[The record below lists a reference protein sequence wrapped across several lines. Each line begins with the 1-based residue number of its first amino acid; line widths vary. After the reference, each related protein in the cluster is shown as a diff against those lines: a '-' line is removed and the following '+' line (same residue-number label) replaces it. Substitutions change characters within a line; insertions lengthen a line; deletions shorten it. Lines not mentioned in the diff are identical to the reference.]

1 MIKKNKI
8 LPSILLIL
16 ALVIPNPACI
26 MAETDTAQTASKTV
40 RISTGEEAEEEKA
53 EETEAGRE
61 EKKADKENTEDA
73 EDAGTPVIQ
82 RMDVTEMTEITI
94 ADYDQWCDFARKCSY
109 DTWSED
115 KYVRLTDNIDFN
127 MKDFMPVPYFAGVFD
142 GEGHTLNRAA
152 FTDEENYTGVFSKT
166 APTAVI
172 RSVNVIGVMKPAGKS
187 NDVGGIVGDNYGMIA
202 DCKYDGYVEGN
213 EYVGGIAGY
222 NEGYGVISGC
232 FVKGK
237 ITGLHHV
244 GGICGANEG
253 LVTGC
258 ETLADINTV
267 TVDTQTGLADIKVE
281 EVFTSLLNKGKEE
294 GNKMS
299 IQSSNNPVDIGGI
312 AGHNIGEISSCM
324 NGSTVGYEHVGY
336 NIGGI
341 AGRQSGYIHDCTNTG
356 RLHGR
361 KDVGGIVGQAEPYV
375 RLDLSSDVITQIS
388 TAIGKLHDS
397 VDKTIRDTDAS
408 SGVVS
413 ARLNVIRDFANR
425 ALSDTGYLANSTQD
439 YVNQVV
445 GTTNEVANRIQY
457 VLEESSKSGGPMDDV
472 ASAGDDLKK
481 AAQDVSELAEDL
493 DIYNYLDEGET
504 VKYDNAKKA
513 IKDATDEFEGYY
525 DKYSDSEEEEIR
537 KKREDVYNTTYYAT
551 RQLYIEKKYK
561 SGEWSTDKYDD
572 LTDAQKAEADSVADG
587 DAKDAVNLWALE
599 EAGSEYESK
608 HPGEPYAETLAKNT
622 KIIAD
627 IIYAHAGE
635 MEEDAKDD
643 GKDAAKNLK
652 RMAGDLKDAGSSMK
666 SIIKTVADKG
676 SVNFPQLSD
685 EYRLHTNSLVMNIQG
700 MSDNMGLLNSEMKGS
715 TDAVCADLEGVNDEF
730 SSLMLLFTDA
740 MDGALD
746 MDYSQVFEDESNDVC
761 EDSVDATIA
770 NCENR
775 GRIYADINTGGI
787 AGTMAQEYDFDL
799 EGDIT
804 GVKNAAKKSTYRT
817 KCVLRDNKN
826 YGEVRGKKSYVG
838 GACGLHEI
846 GTILRNSNFAKASS
860 ESSDYVGG
868 IAGRSYSTIRNC
880 YEKGVLAGDSYVG
893 GIAGEC
899 VDIFDCVAMPAITKQ
914 EKFSGAVTG
923 FADSDGKLKRN
934 VFVSDSLAGID
945 RISKEGQAEPIS
957 YGQLLAMENIPGEYS
972 QMKVSFVVDG
982 KEVASINKKIGE
994 VVMPDET
1001 PIETEIK
1008 AAGAD
1013 DKQDDDKVK
1022 LEDDQYIE
1030 WECSEEIPVYED
1042 MEIEGE
1048 IARYASVLA
1057 GESVR
1062 DNKQSI
1068 FLVEGRF
1075 TENDKLSVT
1084 REPAA
1089 GEDEEC
1095 YLLSFTGGGESI
1107 HYIRYQMPAEAEK
1120 VRIFVS
1126 TEDSPAYEEAEC
1138 DTFGRYIRF
1147 PVQSDHFKVKITMES
1162 EDNGKRFM
1170 IICASFAFILVAVV
1184 VMTVVLIKKRKR
1196 RRAEKRA
1203 ENKEEN
1209 KPENKPE
1216 K

>member
-1 MIKKNKI
+1 MIKKNKL
-8 LPSILLIL
+8 LPSLLIIL
-16 ALVIPNPACI
+16 SLVITNPVCI
-26 MAETDTAQTASKTV
+26 MAETGDAQTASKTV
-40 RISTGEEAEEEKA
+40 RLSTGEDAEEENAKN
-53 EETEAGRE
+53 TE
-61 EKKADKENTEDA
+61 EKDKEDTEDT
-73 EDAGTPVIQ
+73 EDPGSSQIQ

-94 ADYDQWCDFARKCSY
+94 NDYDQWCDFARKCSY
-109 DTWSED
+109 DTWSAD
-115 KYVRLTDNIDFN
+115 KYVRLSDNIDFN
-127 MKDFMPVPYFAGVFD
+127 MKDFVPVPYFAGVFD

-152 FTDEENYTGVFSKT
+152 FTDEQNYTGVFSKT

-172 RSVNVIGVMKPAGKS
+172 RSVNVIGVMKPAGRS
-187 NDVGGIVGDNYGMIA
+187 NDVGGIVGDNYGLIA

-213 EYVGGIAGY
+213 EYIGGIAGY

-232 FVKGK
+232 IVKGK

-258 ETLADINTV
+258 ETEADINTV
-267 TVDTQTGLADIKVE
+267 TVDTQTGIDDIKVE

-299 IQSSNNPVDIGGI
+299 IQSSNNPIDIGGI
-312 AGHNIGEISSCM
+312 VGHNIGEISSCR
-324 NGSTVGYEHVGY
+324 NASTVGYEHVGY

-472 ASAGDDLKK
+472 SSAGDDLKK

-504 VKYDNAKKA
+504 VRYDNAKKA
-513 IKDATDEFEGYY
+513 IKDATDEFEKYY
-525 DKYSDSEEEEIR
+525 DKYSDSEEEDI
-537 KKREDVYNTTYYAT
+537 KKEREDVYNTVYYAT
-551 RQLYIEKKYK
+551 RQVYIDKKYN
-561 SGEWSTDKYDD
+561 SGEWPTDKYDD
-572 LTDAQKAEADSVADG
+572 LTDAQKAEADAVADG
-587 DAKDAVNLWALE
+587 DAKDAVNVWAIE
-599 EAGSEYESK
+599 KAGSEYESK
-608 HPGEPYAETLAKNT
+608 HPGEPYTETLAKNT

-635 MEEDAKDD
+635 MESDTKDD
-643 GKDAAKNLK
+643 SKDAAKNLK
-652 RMAGDLKDAGSSMK
+652 KMAGDLRDAGSSMR
-666 SIIKTVADKG
+666 SILKNVADKG

-700 MSDNMGLLNSEMKGS
+700 MSDNMGLLNSEMRGS

-746 MDYSQVFEDESNDVC
+746 MDYSEVFEDESNDVC

-799 EGDIT
+799 ESDIT

-826 YGEVRGKKSYVG
+826 YGDVRGKKSYVG

-846 GTILRNSNFAKASS
+846 GTILRNCNFAKASS
-860 ESSDYVGG
+860 DSSDYVGG

-880 YEKGVLAGDSYVG
+880 YEKGVLAGDSYIG

-899 VDIFDCVAMPAITKQ
+899 VDIFDCVAMPAITRQ
-914 EKFSGAVTG
+914 EKFAGAVTG

-945 RISKEGQAEPIS
+945 RISKQGQAEPIS

-972 QMKVSFVVDG
+972 LMKVSFIVDET
-982 KEVASINKKIGE
+982 EVASFNKRIGE
-994 VVMPDET
+994 VVMPDEM
-1001 PIETEIK
+1001 PIEAEIL
-1008 AAGAD
+1008 AAGRD
-1013 DKQDDDKVK
+1013 GKPDDDKVK

-1030 WECSEEIPVYED
+1030 WECNEEIPVYED
-1042 MEIEGE
+1042 MEIDGR
-1048 IARYASVLA
+1048 IARYASVIASDL
-1057 GESVR
+1057 VR
-1062 DNKQSI
+1062 ENKQSI
-1068 FLVEGRF
+1068 FLAEGRF
-1075 TENDKLSVT
+1075 TEKDKLSVT
-1084 REPAA
+1084 REPS
-1089 GEDEEC
+1089 GTKNEEC
-1095 YLLSFTGGGESI
+1095 YLLSFAGGIERV
-1107 HYIRYQMPAEAEK
+1107 HYIRYQMPEGTER

-1126 TEDSPAYEEAEC
+1126 TGSSPDYEEVNC
-1138 DTFGRYIRF
+1138 DKFGRYIRF
-1147 PVQSDHFKVKITMES
+1147 PAEGDHFKVRIAMET
-1162 EDNGKRFM
+1162 EKNDKRFM
-1170 IICASFAFILVAVV
+1170 MICASAAFILIVIV
-1184 VMTVVLIKKRKR
+1184 VMTVVLVRKRKR
-1196 RRAEKRA
+1196 RKAEKKA
-1203 ENKEEN
+1203 DEKEEN
-1209 KPENKPE
+1209 KQE